1 VAWGLAPDA
10 AQIVDGSGLSR
21 HDLITPQALAVL
33 LKREH
38 AATPVSPLMSALPIA
53 GVDGSLAGRM
63 KGTRAANNLRAK
75 TGTMSNVRSLAGY
88 VKTRDGE
95 QLAVVIIVN
104 NYEGSGW
111 KPPRRSTGWP
121 CGWPTSLAGRT

>member
-1 VAWGLAPDA
+1 
-10 AQIVDGSGLSR
+10 
-21 HDLITPQALAVL
+21 
-33 LKREH
+33 
-38 AATPVSPLMSALPIA
+38 MSALPIA
-53 GVDGSLAGRM
+53 GVDGSLAMRM

-104 NYEGSGW
+104 NYEGSGVEATQAIDRMAVRLANFT
-111 KPPRRSTGWP
+111 RR
-121 CGWPTSLAGRT
+121 